1 MESIESFC
9 AVRDR
14 LNIHLCILAAFHV
27 QLPGVDLKAWV
38 NHLCSSPFWQQ
49 RSARATLTS
58 IQAILTI
65 LW

>member
-1 MESIESFC
+1 MESIELSC

-14 LNIHLCILAAFHV
+14 LNTHISILVAFHE

-38 NHLCSSPFWQQ
+38 NQSCSHPFWQQ

-65 LW
+65 LL